1 MDKINLRIIRALSSD
16 ARVSFSELAKKV
28 HLSAPA
34 VAERVRKL
42 EEDGVITGYKAIVN
56 LEKVGIPIRA
66 LIECEVHKT
75 KERELKAKLL
85 TFEEIIKIY
94 NITGVTTFIVEVGV
108 TKLSELDNVIERM
121 LDYCDTNTKL
131 IMQMPYQETIPQQL
145 ENIILRNNI

>member
-42 EEDGVITGYKAIVN
+42 EEDGVIAGYKAIVN

-66 LIECEVHKT
+66 LIECEVHKA